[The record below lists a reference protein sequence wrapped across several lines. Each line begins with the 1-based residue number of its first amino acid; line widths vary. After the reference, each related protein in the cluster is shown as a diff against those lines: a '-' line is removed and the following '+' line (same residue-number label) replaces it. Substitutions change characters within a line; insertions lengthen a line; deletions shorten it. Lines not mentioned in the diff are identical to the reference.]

1 MDKYIRKIK
10 KYTEIDLDDGE
21 LKHIAHDKILRSFII
36 DIVNNKL
43 TNNEIRLI
51 SKEIN
56 NKIINDKDVKVF
68 YYS

>member
-10 KYTEIDLDDGE
+10 KYTEIDLDDVE